1 MNYEQNYSG
10 AKLHNIRISFS
21 LDVMQKRP
29 ISYFLKNAK
38 ILQNRSFLKK
48 WTNPGLVH
56 FRSFQT
62 NISMLTTNQGE
73 KNVKSIQFMALG
85 FKTMTFLTWVV
96 SHDQT
101 RATALKI
108 FISKY
113 IWQNLKDSLER
124 LTLFPKKSKK
134 LKEIFF
140 TVKGD
145 TLQGCYKMMRQ

>member
-85 FKTMTFLTWVV
+85 FKTMTFLT
-96 SHDQT
+96 
-101 RATALKI
+101 
-108 FISKY
+108 
-113 IWQNLKDSLER
+113 
-124 LTLFPKKSKK
+124 
-134 LKEIFF
+134 
-140 TVKGD
+140 
-145 TLQGCYKMMRQ
+145 

>member
-62 NISMLTTNQGE
+62 NISIFTANHE
-73 KNVKSIQFMALG
+73 KKCQFHPAYGTGIQN
-85 FKTMTFLTWVV
+85 
-96 SHDQT
+96 HD
-101 RATALKI
+101 
-108 FISKY
+108 
-113 IWQNLKDSLER
+113 
-124 LTLFPKKSKK
+124 LFNMSCIP
-134 LKEIFF
+134 
-140 TVKGD
+140 
-145 TLQGCYKMMRQ
+145 